1 MAKKRFAKDPL
12 LYIHQPK
19 ENNPKAPMQYTSYT
33 NAEKKEHLSAE
44 PEPVEQKK
52 KEVVGPI
59 NTHARRRSFLEE
71 QALHQEKWKKVESEV
86 NESVEQKHEEK
97 IPELIE
103 ESKNPEKENE
113 TETETEKSERPK
125 FKDMTIDEKVAYFVS
140 TPSYAPQMRCE
151 IRTGERS
158 YRGVITG
165 SEDNYVYIRVGNR
178 KQSTKINLD
187 DIKHIK
193 LLGF

>member
-1 MAKKRFAKDPL
+1 MAKKRLAKDPMI
-12 LYIHQPK
+12 YIHQPK
-19 ENNPKAPMQYTSYT
+19 ESNPKAPMQYASYK
-33 NAEKKEHLSAE
+33 NAEKKEHLAAE

-97 IPELIE
+97 SPELIE
-103 ESKNPEKENE
+103 ESKNPETE
-113 TETETEKSERPK
+113 TETEKEKSERPK

-140 TPSYAPQMRCE
+140 THSYATQMRCE